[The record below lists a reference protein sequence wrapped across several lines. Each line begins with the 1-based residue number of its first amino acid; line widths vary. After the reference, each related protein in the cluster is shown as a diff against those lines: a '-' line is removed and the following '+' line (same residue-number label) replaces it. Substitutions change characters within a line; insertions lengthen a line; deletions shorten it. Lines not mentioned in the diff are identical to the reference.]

1 MNQINSLKKA
11 TLQLLT
17 MMKTKGGP
25 IKFASLFL
33 NVVRTEGLAGV
44 RRRISH
50 VLKRDYGS
58 WLANF
63 DKMTDDTRN
72 EIARRAKAFPLR
84 PLISILMP
92 VYNPPA
98 EFLNQAIWSVRNQLY
113 ENWELCIADD
123 NSSNS
128 KIREML
134 GSHADQDSRVK
145 LILRDENGHIS
156 AASNSA
162 LSLATGQYIGFLD
175 HDDMLSVNA
184 LYHVVS
190 EINRNPELKM
200 IYSDEDKVD
209 ERGHRFDPHFKS
221 DWNPEL
227 LFSHNYVCHFIVY
240 KSDVLRNVGGLR
252 TGYEGSQDYDLIL
265 RILKHVSAE
274 QISHIPKILYHWRA
288 LPGSTARSS
297 EEKNY
302 SSEAGLKALQDYF
315 QEVNPDIHV
324 EIGPVPNSYRVRYPV
339 PTPCPLVTIIIPTR
353 DKLKLLKNCLNSIL
367 AKTTYANFEILIV
380 NNRSEHIE
388 TISYLESIQEIHE
401 NVRGI
406 NYDHDFNFSGINN
419 FAVPHANGDIVALVN
434 NDIEVINPDWLTE
447 MVSYACR
454 LEVGCVGAKLYY
466 SNGRLQHG
474 GVILGIGGVAG
485 HSHKGYA
492 SKANGYFSRLKLT
505 QNLSAVTAACLVV
518 RKKVYEKVGGFD
530 EQNLKVAFNDVDFC
544 LKVRELG
551 LNNVWTPYAE
561 MYHLE
566 SESRGQEDNPEKQE
580 RFVSEVHHMI
590 ACWGQKLLNDPYY
603 NPNLTLEADDFSLAW
618 PPRQNESGK

>member
-1 MNQINSLKKA
+1 M
-11 TLQLLT
+11 LT